1 MMAPNS
7 CILSDSGDKRGVNN
21 DCNKSSVA
29 AVCGIAQGYVAA
41 ESIKPGE
48 KLLFCAQ
55 LTPDMGVIHCQER
68 YA

>member
-1 MMAPNS
+1 MIAISHLWP
-7 CILSDSGDKRGVNN
+7 LFAGLRRGN
-21 DCNKSSVA
+21 
-29 AVCGIAQGYVAA
+29 VAA